1 MVIVTWCISIN
12 AQNNKPVKYEL
23 NWSSKLHKVVCFEV
37 SKFKYLMQNYFF
49 LEKLCYFRESCFSQ
63 CFIFPQQLSIACRQ
77 VCFYASIAII
87 LSNYQKCPVP
97 LKDCLVG
104 LCYPF
109 YPMFKENSISI

>member
-1 MVIVTWCISIN
+1 MNSIGR
-12 AQNNKPVKYEL
+12 L
-23 NWSSKLHKVVCFEV
+23 SCTKLCAFEV